1 MKFLP
6 RAPSCR
12 YPGFAIVG
20 TSDSRQLRPNTIFL
34 MQLTFCKDNCPGRMY
49 VRTFVIRRVP
59 AEQLAV
65 IFELLVSQ
73 LQKRSF
79 L

>member
-1 MKFLP
+1 MEFFLWAQS
-6 RAPSCR
+6 RRSPS
-12 YPGFAIVG
+12 FAIAG
-20 TSDSRQLRPNTIFL
+20 TSGFLRPRLNMIYL